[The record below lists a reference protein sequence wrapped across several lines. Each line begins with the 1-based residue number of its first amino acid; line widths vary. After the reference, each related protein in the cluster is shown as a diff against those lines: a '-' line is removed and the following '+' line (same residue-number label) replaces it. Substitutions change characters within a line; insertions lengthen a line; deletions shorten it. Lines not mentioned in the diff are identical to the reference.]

1 MSLNF
6 LSTELEVFWE
16 DQNQK
21 LLAHP
26 AFLKQSGNLFDDILC
41 FKDTKGFVSRLDFS
55 LFELP
60 IFKLNNVALIKIKG
74 NVYPLSLKEYVKL
87 FILSSIS
94 PKTAYPVVATYKVLM
109 HVCAFLNT
117 KNELLLTKNNI
128 EDFHVSFLTQSVNRE
143 GFSKQLSP
151 PSFKGTYGAVKFSK
165 VRNKLNTIGVTGFIG
180 TDLNQKN
187 IEKTLGNVCHSIL
200 SIGLNEYKDGGSY
213 NFLGL
218 ELGQYYI
225 DYMRQ
230 VYEKDYFYML
240 VCRKTIDSI
249 IDEFSFERSSTYW
262 NRLFLDTI
270 QGTYTPNKH
279 DKATLTRTRTA
290 VHEAIDTE
298 LFTQYNLNL
307 EKALSFNEGFIH
319 KLVLELGLEMRFDA
333 VEIVRIL
340 MLQKYYP
347 LSAHKT
353 AEQVWQNYLSS
364 LDKTSIDNSI
374 VSTLTSNDVYTK
386 MAQIILKEKLD
397 KVSFMRSL
405 KDWVFNL
412 MGGARANHFSELSG
426 QMERVTHAMTSLVV
440 SWLGYRK
447 SEFGFPVNAITVEP
461 NGDILDNSHVPFRFK
476 LKWVVPKT
484 NGTTKLDRE
493 VTSQCYQVAA
503 QLSELFK
510 ATGDMPCLYESL
522 GSSLYLSPSSCS
534 TAAIELRVNANW
546 VSFVNH
552 YQPFEDVTTLDRL
565 SKISE
570 PELSPSE
577 KTTLKLLQGK
587 YDLRSPRVK
596 HVLDICNEVR
606 TDLFRL
612 RCSTIIG
619 GSRSKIQTGFKASL
633 VELNNTG
640 RISNNIYAEVVEK
653 HLSTET
659 KNWLISESISFDRKV
674 MADISKELL
683 QGVRYPSPHA
693 FRHIW
698 AEAVLTRYQ
707 GDVGAVIR
715 HQFCHLDDSFFMAY
729 LRDKEPQYLIK
740 AARLTVLNSIVDT
753 LLVDSEHIGQSYLG
767 GFSRYVRKATQL
779 TKAVNQ
785 SELIELRQKI
795 VGRIIS
801 IRPSHFATCVPRE
814 GAESR
819 AKCAE
824 FGDINPHNAKPAFC
838 LNCTNAVI
846 TEGNLKGLWMTIQP
860 FVKEALNED
869 VMGFMLEQHLP
880 ILRSGHHR
888 IRKLKSKK
896 NAESVNKI
904 LHFIEEAIL
913 NIEAKLEEES
923 FYAQ

>member
-1 MSLNF
+1 MSLNV
-6 LSTELEVFWE
+6 LSTELEGFLE

-21 LLAHP
+21 LLSHP
-26 AFLKQSGNLFDDILC
+26 AFLKENGNFFDDVFC
-41 FKDTKGFVSRLDFS
+41 FKDTKGSVSRLDFS
-55 LFELP
+55 IFDLPLFK
-60 IFKLNNVALIKIKG
+60 INNVASINVKG
-74 NVYPLSLKEYVKL
+74 NIYSLSLKEYIKL
-87 FILSSIS
+87 FVLSSIS
-94 PKTAYPVVATYKVLM
+94 PKASYPVVATYKVLM

-117 KNELLLTKNNI
+117 QNGLLLSKDNI
-128 EDFHVSFLTQSVNRE
+128 EDFHVSFLTQSVNKN
-143 GFSKQLSP
+143 GFSKLLSP

-165 VRNKLNTIGVTGFIG
+165 VRNKLNTMGVTGLIG
-180 TDLNQKN
+180 SDLNQRN
-187 IEKTLGNVCHSIL
+187 IEKTLGNVCQSIL
-200 SIGLNEYKDGGSY
+200 SIGLNEYKDGGNY

-230 VYEKDYFYML
+230 VYEKDYFYTL
-240 VCRKTIDSI
+240 VLRKTMDSVIDQ
-249 IDEFSFERSSTYW
+249 FSFERSSTYW

-279 DKATLTRTRTA
+279 DKATKTRTRTR
-290 VHEAIDTE
+290 VHEAIDRE

-307 EKALSFNEGFIH
+307 EKTLSLNEGFIH

-333 VEIVRIL
+333 VEIVRVL

-347 LSAHKT
+347 LSAHKS
-353 AEQVWQNYLSS
+353 AEQVWQNYLNS
-364 LDKTSIDNSI
+364 LDKTSINNHM
-374 VSTLTSNDVYTK
+374 VSALTLNDVYTK
-386 MAQIILKEKLD
+386 MTQIILKEKLD
-397 KVSFMRSL
+397 KVSFMLSL
-405 KDWVFNL
+405 KEWAFNL
-412 MGGARANHFSELSG
+412 MGGISANNFSELSG

-447 SEFGFPVNAITVEP
+447 SEFGFPLSAITVEP
-461 NGDILDNSHVPFRFK
+461 NVDILDNSHVPFRFK
-476 LKWVVPKT
+476 LKWLVPKT

-503 QLSELFK
+503 QLNDLFK

-522 GSSLYLSPSSCS
+522 GSSLYASPSNCS

-546 VSFVNH
+546 ISFVSH
-552 YQPFEDVTTLDRL
+552 YQPFEDVATLDHL
-565 SKISE
+565 STINE
-570 PELSPSE
+570 AELSSSE
-577 KTTLKLLQGK
+577 KATLKLLQAK
-587 YDLRSPRVK
+587 YDLSSSRTIHILETCK
-596 HVLDICNEVR
+596 EVR
-606 TDLFRL
+606 ADLFRL

-619 GSRSKIQTGFKASL
+619 GSRSKIQIDFKASL

-640 RISNNIYAEVVEK
+640 RISNDVYAEVVEK

-740 AARLTVLNSIVDT
+740 AARITVLNSIVDI
-753 LLVDSEHIGQSYLG
+753 LLIDSEHIGQSYLG
-767 GFSRYVRKATQL
+767 GFSRYVKKATQL

-795 VGRIIS
+795 VGRVIS

-846 TEGNLKGLWMTIQP
+846 TEGNLKGLWLTIQP

-888 IRKLKSKK
+888 IRKLKSIK

-904 LHFIEEAIL
+904 LHFIEKAIQ

-923 FYAQ
+923 FYA